1 MDKKKLM
8 SLTNAELQ
16 TLLDE
21 LNKEFEI
28 EKGKMAE
35 AYMKM
40 ADLSNEAYQVQ
51 EIINK
56 RNGK

>member
-8 SLTNAELQ
+8 NLTNAELQ

-21 LNKEFEI
+21 LNKEFEA
-28 EKGKMAE
+28 EKGKMAD

-40 ADLSNEAYQVQ
+40 ADISNEAYEVQ
-51 EIINK
+51 EVINK